1 MSFSAALYAT
11 QATRHAAYEQ
21 CTATYG
27 ALAALLTVTKLP

>member
-1 MSFSAALYAT
+1 MVFSAVQSAT
-11 QATRHAAYEQ
+11 PATRHAPYEQ